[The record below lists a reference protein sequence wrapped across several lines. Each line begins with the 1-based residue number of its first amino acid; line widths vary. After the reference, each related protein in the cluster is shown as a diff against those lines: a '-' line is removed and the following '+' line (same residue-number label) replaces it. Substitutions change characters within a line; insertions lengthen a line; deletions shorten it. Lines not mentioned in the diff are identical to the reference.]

1 METSVK
7 NTLKYYC
14 ELQIVEFNSSSIFS
28 ILSELVESQELKLKI
43 DFGKAKDDK
52 DENLYLSL
60 SIHDKNDEL
69 IEIFDEGFLTTSTML
84 IMIDKKE
91 RFKFFS
97 WQDDEFIEDLNWI
110 IKQLREFR
118 WLYFLVNWI
127 KTVSNM

>member
-28 ILSELVESQELKLKI
+28 ILSELVESQELKLK
-43 DFGKAKDDK
+43 
-52 DENLYLSL
+52 
-60 SIHDKNDEL
+60 
-69 IEIFDEGFLTTSTML
+69 IFDEGFLTTSTML

-118 WLYFLVNWI
+118 
-127 KTVSNM
+127 

>member
-52 DENLYLSL
+52 DEIY
-60 SIHDKNDEL
+60 I
-69 IEIFDEGFLTTSTML
+69 
-84 IMIDKKE
+84 
-91 RFKFFS
+91 
-97 WQDDEFIEDLNWI
+97 
-110 IKQLREFR
+110 
-118 WLYFLVNWI
+118 
-127 KTVSNM
+127 

>member
-1 METSVK
+1 METRVK

-118 WLYFLVNWI
+118 
-127 KTVSNM
+127 